1 MVTVSL
7 ELRACSPD
15 EGRAL
20 VAGLGLRTAPVDA
33 DSWFPAHAP
42 LEDEPLLALLLARVA
57 ATTGAPNPE
66 RTYLDHHAALVATAV
81 EDAVARLRAVP
92 PLQGAELRFGA
103 RGLPEAIALGVDGWV
118 TGPDVAGL
126 RALAA
131 ERVDEHLAPLAARL
145 G

>member
-1 MVTVSL
+1 MVTL
-7 ELRACSPD
+7 ELTACSPE

-20 VAGLGLRTAPVDA
+20 VAGLGLRAAPVADDA
-33 DSWFPAHAP
+33 WFPAHAP

-57 ATTGAPNPE
+57 ACTGATDPE
-66 RTYLDHHAALVATAV
+66 CTFLDHHAGLVAAAV

-92 PLQGAELRFGA
+92 PLHDAELRFGV
-103 RGLPEAIALGVDGWV
+103 RGLPEAIALGVDGWIA
-118 TGPDVAGL
+118 GPDAAAL

-131 ERVDEHLAPLAARL
+131 ERVEAHLAPLAARL